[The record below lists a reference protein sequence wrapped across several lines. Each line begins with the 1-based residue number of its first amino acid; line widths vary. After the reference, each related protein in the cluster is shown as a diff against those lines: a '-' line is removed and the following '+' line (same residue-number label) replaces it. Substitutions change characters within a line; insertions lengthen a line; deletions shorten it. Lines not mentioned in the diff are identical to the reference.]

1 MAFVNTLVHR
11 NKLFFLSWK
20 WRGGSYSIYRFK
32 HSKNYDLLLG
42 LQGKTNIRI
51 ENKRRKL
58 NANSF
63 MIIDAIKEISK
74 GVKEIEN
81 MKMEMIERIT
91 T

>member
-1 MAFVNTLVHR
+1 
-11 NKLFFLSWK
+11 
-20 WRGGSYSIYRFK
+20 
-32 HSKNYDLLLG
+32 LLLG